1 MLEVARNAADADHT
15 PILIQ
20 GESGMGKDVLARA
33 IHYSSPRGSQ
43 PQLEL
48 NCATLPDALLESE
61 LFGFEPDAFTDAPGA
76 KRGCSSV
83 LTRNSI
89 SRRNRQ
95 HIPPACKPN
104 CCLGGTKS
112 IKVDVCL
119 VTATNT
125 NLKEAVSQGRFRED
139 LFYRLN
145 VVPLFI
151 PRCAKEGKTFCRSRS
166 ISCRGSTKSSKR
178 PSSDSRRKLPT

>member
-43 PQLEL
+43 PRHEL

-76 KRGCSSV
+76 KRGCSNV
-83 LTRNSI
+83 LTAELYFSTK
-89 SRRNRQ
+89 SATC
-95 HIPPACKPN
+95 PPACEPN
-104 CCLGGTKS
+104 CCACWKRKRS
-112 IKVDVCL
+112 
-119 VTATNT
+119 
-125 NLKEAVSQGRFRED
+125 
-139 LFYRLN
+139 
-145 VVPLFI
+145 
-151 PRCAKEGKTFCRSRS
+151 CASAARSRS
-166 ISCRGSTKSSKR
+166 KSMCAW
-178 PSSDSRRKLPT
+178 